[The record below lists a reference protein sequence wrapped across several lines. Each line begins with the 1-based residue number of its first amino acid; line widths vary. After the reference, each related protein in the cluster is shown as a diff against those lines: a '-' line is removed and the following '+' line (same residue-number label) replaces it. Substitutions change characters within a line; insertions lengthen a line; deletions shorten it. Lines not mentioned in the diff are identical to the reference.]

1 MSAKLYRITFDAKGR
16 IARAEFRCRETG
28 IRRSVPVAVV
38 WKDVA
43 GDWCWFKAGW
53 CSPENWRL
61 IVPMLPR
68 IERIVD
74 ILPLHDDTQRTSS

>member
-1 MSAKLYRITFDAKGR
+1 MNARLHRLTFDAKGR
-16 IARAEFRCRETG
+16 IKRAEFRCRESG
-28 IRRSVPVAVV
+28 IRRQIRVAVV

-53 CSPENWRL
+53 CSPENWRQ

-68 IERIVD
+68 IEGAAES
-74 ILPLHDDTQRTSS
+74 LAEC

>member
-1 MSAKLYRITFDAKGR
+1 MSARLHRLTFDVNGR
-16 IARAEFRCRETG
+16 ILRAEFRCRESG
-28 IRRSVPVAVV
+28 IRRQVRVAVV

-53 CSPENWRL
+53 CSPENWKQ

-68 IERIVD
+68 IEGIVD
-74 ILPLHDDTQRTSS
+74 SLPLGDGTQRHQ